1 MVLRLR
7 GAGVLVAHASLAGF
21 IPAAETS
28 VDWREGGS
36 LAWRTT
42 LEGRTYDVEGR
53 VIRVEPERR
62 LAFEYANPLIKTRH
76 RVIIE
81 LSDDGA
87 GTRVSVSEDGHRKDI
102 DLAHGEGSWRLV
114 LANLKAIVEGRTD
127 RA

>member
-62 LAFEYANPLIKTRH
+62 LAFEYATRSS
-76 RVIIE
+76 R
-81 LSDDGA
+81 
-87 GTRVSVSEDGHRKDI
+87 
-102 DLAHGEGSWRLV
+102 
-114 LANLKAIVEGRTD
+114 
-127 RA
+127 RATA